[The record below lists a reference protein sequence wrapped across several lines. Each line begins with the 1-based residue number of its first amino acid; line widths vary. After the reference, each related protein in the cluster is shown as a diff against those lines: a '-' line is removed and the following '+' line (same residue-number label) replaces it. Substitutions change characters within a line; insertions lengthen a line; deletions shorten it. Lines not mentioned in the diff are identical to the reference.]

1 MREECRVESW
11 CAEGGVEPRG
21 GCEEAGV
28 MNKGFNGGNWRA
40 MGGGPGDRSSADEVN
55 VDGGGGG
62 L

>member
-1 MREECRVESW
+1 MESW